1 MSKNNKKISGILKTF
16 KKAEKL
22 KSVLRCAYT
31 SDGKRKE
38 SSADHSWMLTLLAM
52 IFFDEIKIKVNRL
65 RVLKMLITHDLAEA
79 IAGDSYPWDKKK
91 RIGKHEREEKALQEI
106 TSTLSFLS
114 RKEIME
120 LWQEFE
126 QKKTQESRFA
136 HAIDKVEVIL
146 QHNVADIKTWLKG
159 DFDLNPYWKDE
170 YCNLDPFLRE
180 FKDQVNRETMVKI
193 ARAGKLSKVR
203 PEHLERY
210 QRLKK

>member
-1 MSKNNKKISGILKTF
+1 MSKKSKKISGILKTF

-38 SSADHSWMLTLLAM
+38 SSADHSWMLALLAV
-52 IFFDEIKIKVNRL
+52 IFFPELKIKVNRL
-65 RVLKMLITHDLAEA
+65 KALKMLIVHDLAEA

-106 TSTLSFLS
+106 TSTLPFRS

-126 QKKTQESRFA
+126 RMKTKESRFA
-136 HAIDKVEVIL
+136 RAIDKVEVIL
-146 QHNVADIKTWLKG
+146 QHNVADIKTWRKG

-180 FKDQVNRETMVKI
+180 FKDQVNSETMAKI
-193 ARAGKLSKVR
+193 TNAGKSSKVR

-210 QRLKK
+210 RKSRK

>member
-1 MSKNNKKISGILKTF
+1 MSKKNKKISGILETF

-38 SSADHSWMLTLLAM
+38 SSADHSWMLALLAM
-52 IFFDEIKIKVNRL
+52 IFFDEIKINVNRL

-91 RIGKHEREEKALQEI
+91 RIGKHEREEKALREI
-106 TSTLSFLS
+106 TSTLPFQS

-126 QKKTQESRFA
+126 RMKTKESRFA
-136 HAIDKVEVIL
+136 HAIDKMEVIL
-146 QHNVADIKTWLKG
+146 QHNVADIKTWLRG

-170 YCNLDPFLRE
+170 YYNLDPFLRK
-180 FKDQVNRETMVKI
+180 FKDQVNRETMAKI
-193 ARAGKLSKVR
+193 TKAGKLSEVNR
-203 PEHLERY
+203 ENLERY
-210 QRLKK
+210 RRSKK

>member
-1 MSKNNKKISGILKTF
+1 MSEKSKKISGILKTF

-38 SSADHSWMLTLLAM
+38 SSADHSWMLALLAV
-52 IFFDEIKIKVNRL
+52 IFLPELKIKVNHL
-65 RVLKMLITHDLAEA
+65 KVLKMLITHDLAEA
-79 IAGDSYPWDKKK
+79 IAGDSYPWDKQK
-91 RIGKHEREEKALQEI
+91 RIGKHEREERALREI
-106 TSTLSFLS
+106 ISTLPFQS

-126 QKKTQESRFA
+126 RKKTKESRFA

-146 QHNVADIKTWLKG
+146 QHNVADIKTWLNG

-170 YCNLDPFLRE
+170 YYNLDPFLRK
-180 FKDQVNRETMVKI
+180 FKDQVNSETMAKI
-193 ARAGKLSKVR
+193 ARAGKLSKVK
-203 PEHLERY
+203 PEHLKRY
-210 QRLKK
+210 QRWEK

>member
-1 MSKNNKKISGILKTF
+1 MAKESKKISGILKTF

-38 SSADHSWMLTLLAM
+38 SSADHSWMLALLAI
-52 IFFDEIKIKVNRL
+52 IFFDEIKINVNRL
-65 RVLKMLITHDLAEA
+65 KVLKMLITHDLAEA

-91 RIGKHEREEKALQEI
+91 RIGKHEREERALQEI
-106 TSTLSFLS
+106 ISTLPFQSK
-114 RKEIME
+114 KEIME

-126 QKKTQESRFA
+126 RKKTKESRFA

-170 YCNLDPFLRE
+170 YYNQDPFLRK
-180 FKDQVNRETMVKI
+180 FKDQVNRETMAKI
-193 ARAGKLSKVR
+193 INAGKLSEVNR
-203 PEHLERY
+203 ENLERY
-210 QRLKK
+210 RRSKK